1 MVLVVLVAV
10 VTSYFLVPFFI
21 DQEYFNTGVSIKQGI
36 MDSFGHSKIL
46 AALVGGNIFDY
57 GRFPSLSILT
67 FFGLAICL
75 FGICLGTYVSYE
87 VGALVHSC
95 L

>member
-1 MVLVVLVAV
+1 MRK
-10 VTSYFLVPFFI
+10 S
-21 DQEYFNTGVSIKQGI
+21 E
-36 MDSFGHSKIL
+36 
-46 AALVGGNIFDY
+46 AA
-57 GRFPSLSILT
+57 